1 MSRKVRPITS
11 GAAVLLL
18 ACASVAHAQIPIRV
32 TDVRPLEGSSG
43 NHVIT
48 VPVTISGPPPTAITV
63 DWTLVEGSATSG
75 SDFSMASGTLT
86 FPALSGASQ
95 NISVTINGDGGN
107 EWSATSM
114 QDEVFFVQLSNVS
127 SGGAIDK
134 GRGTVTLIDDDRLR
148 PGVQFLTAVSTGTS
162 VSGQN
167 KLQWRI
173 PGAQIGAINVE
184 IAWKQGAGCTFPL
197 SDTDTAGGGLVV
209 VGSAAAQGA
218 VQTFAHTG
226 RGIGVPH
233 CYSVF
238 AVYASGITAEIAK
251 VKATPIDTTG
261 SILWSYA
268 SGAASVVPPSI
279 GADAIY
285 TTDNLGVVHAMK
297 RGGTGGGDW
306 PSTWNPL
313 AVGKPTQNRSA
324 VIPVSTG
331 SRLLLGTDG
340 GGVHGVDGRTGTLVW
355 SRSSAFG
362 SALPSLG
369 GVQAQPAALLKS
381 FGGNNDMLLVGTN
394 NGASNTFH
402 ALDLATGNTQDAPYP
417 SGLMGNVMGQAV
429 VDYAFNRVLFLTSNS
444 SGTVFGLDL
453 GVAGTPKL
461 TLATL
466 PGGNPIAFGGSSG
479 AAVLRSNRLLFGDN
493 NGKLWSL
500 DLASGVSYSQATG
513 EGNVKGF
520 VWPDRRDDRIYVS
533 CDDEV
538 LGFRDTGSALVGPL
552 WNVSLT
558 TPSMV
563 LQKPGTDFIYVG
575 DGQGNLVQI
584 DVSDHSKTQLMLE
597 NGAQIGAPS
606 LDGPNSIVIVGSA
619 TGTIYGVRVPY

>member
-1 MSRKVRPITS
+1 MRPIVPTITQV
-11 GAAVLLL
+11 AVVVLLSCSSL
-18 ACASVAHAQIPIRV
+18 AQAQIPIRV
-32 TDVRPLEGSSG
+32 TDVRAIEGSTGLHFIS
-43 NHVIT
+43 
-48 VPVTISGPPPTAITV
+48 VPVTVAGPPPVVITV
-63 DWTLVEGSATSG
+63 DWTLVAGTATAPA
-75 SDFSMASGTLT
+75 DFTMASGTLT
-86 FPALSGASQ
+86 FPALSGLPQ
-95 NISVTINGDGGN
+95 NISVQVNGDTID
-107 EWSATSM
+107 EWSPTLM
-114 QDEVFFVQLSNVS
+114 QDAVFFVELSNAS
-127 SGGAIDK
+127 AGGVIDK
-134 GRGTVTLIDDDRLR
+134 GRGTVTLIDDDRTR

-173 PGAQIGAINVE
+173 PGAQAGAINVE

-209 VGSAAAQGA
+209 VGSAAGQGA

-226 RGIGVPH
+226 RPIGIPH

-238 AVYASGITAEIAK
+238 ALYALGITAEIAK
-251 VKATPIDTTG
+251 VMATPIDTTG
-261 SILWSYA
+261 SIVWSYA
-268 SGAASVVPPSI
+268 SGATSVVPPSV

-285 TTDNLGVVHAMK
+285 TTDNQGVVHAMK
-297 RGGTGGGDW
+297 RGGSGGGDW
-306 PSTWNPL
+306 PSMWNPL

-340 GGVHGVDGRTGTLVW
+340 GGVHAVDGRSGTLVW

-362 SALPSLG
+362 TALPNVG

-394 NGASNTFH
+394 AGASNTFH
-402 ALDLATGNTQDAPYP
+402 ALDFETGNTQDVPYP

-429 VDYAFNRVLFLTSNS
+429 VDYAFNRVLFLTSNA
-444 SGTVFGLDL
+444 SGTVFSLDL

-461 TLATL
+461 SLATL
-466 PGGNPIAFGGSSG
+466 PATNPLSFGGSSG
-479 AAVLRSNRLLFGDN
+479 AAVLRNNRLLFGDN
-493 NGKLWSL
+493 NGKVFGL
-500 DLASGVSYSQATG
+500 DLATGTSYSASTG
-513 EGNVKGF
+513 NGNVKGF
-520 VWPDRRDDRIYVS
+520 VWPDRRDDRIYFS
-533 CDDEV
+533 GDDKV
-538 LGFRDTGSALVGPL
+538 LAFRDTGSALVGPL
-552 WNVSLT
+552 WNVSLA

-584 DVSDHSKTQLMLE
+584 KVSDQSKTQLMLE
-597 NGAQIGAPS
+597 NGVQIGAPS